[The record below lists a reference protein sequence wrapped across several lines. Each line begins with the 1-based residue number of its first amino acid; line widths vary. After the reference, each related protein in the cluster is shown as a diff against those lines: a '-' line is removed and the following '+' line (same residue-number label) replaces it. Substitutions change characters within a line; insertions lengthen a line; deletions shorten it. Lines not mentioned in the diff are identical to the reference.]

1 MGCITSKEPTP
12 ETPLIKKKSKQ
23 STTKRPTL
31 ERRNTLDRLDTQN
44 GSYDDLGNY
53 KYKKWCG
60 IRRSTCL
67 LILYIIFY
75 TMFILFGAVVM
86 MVLEEDNLYDMK
98 RKAVEFKRQF
108 IKRNNLSE
116 RELEQFIS
124 DVLSFEDSGVS
135 MLDDE
140 LNKTEWNLGESILF
154 VVTTL
159 TTIGR
164 KLSIYGFVKLGSKI
178 S

>member
-1 MGCITSKEPTP
+1 
-12 ETPLIKKKSKQ
+12 
-23 STTKRPTL
+23 
-31 ERRNTLDRLDTQN
+31 
-44 GSYDDLGNY
+44 
-53 KYKKWCG
+53 
-60 IRRSTCL
+60 
-67 LILYIIFY
+67 
-75 TMFILFGAVVM
+75 M

>member
-1 MGCITSKEPTP
+1 
-12 ETPLIKKKSKQ
+12 
-23 STTKRPTL
+23 
-31 ERRNTLDRLDTQN
+31 
-44 GSYDDLGNY
+44 
-53 KYKKWCG
+53 
-60 IRRSTCL
+60 
-67 LILYIIFY
+67 
-75 TMFILFGAVVM
+75 M

-98 RKAVEFKRQF
+98 RKAIEFKRQF
-108 IKRNNLSE
+108 IKRNNVSE

-159 TTIGR
+159 TTIGK
-164 KLSIYGFVKLGSKI
+164 KLHLMVL
-178 S
+178 

>member
-12 ETPLIKKKSKQ
+12 ETPLINKKKKQ
-23 STTKRPTL
+23 SSSKRPTL
-31 ERRNTLDRLDTQN
+31 ERRNTLDRLDAQN

-75 TMFILFGAVVM
+75 TVFILFGAIVM

-98 RKAVEFKRQF
+98 KKAIEFKKEF
-108 IKRNNLSE
+108 IKRNNVNES
-116 RELEQFIS
+116 ELEKFIS
-124 DVLSFEDSGVS
+124 DVLSFESSGVS
-135 MLDDE
+135 MLDDD
-140 LNKTEWNLGESILF
+140 LFRTEWNLGESILF

-159 TTIGR
+159 TTIGI
-164 KLSIYGFVKLGSKI
+164 KVEKNYLC
-178 S
+178 

>member
-12 ETPLIKKKSKQ
+12 ETPLINKKKKHS
-23 STTKRPTL
+23 STKRPTL
-31 ERRNTLDRLDTQN
+31 ERRSTLDRLDTQN

-75 TMFILFGAVVM
+75 TVFILFGAVVM
-86 MVLEEDNLYDMK
+86 MVLEEENLYGMK
-98 RKAVEFKRQF
+98 KKAIEFKRDF
-108 IKRNNLSE
+108 IKRNKVSE
-116 RELEQFIS
+116 SELEQFIS
-124 DVLSFEDSGVS
+124 DVLSFEGSGVS
-135 MLDDE
+135 MLDGD
-140 LNKTEWNLGESILF
+140 LYKTEWNIGESILF

-159 TTIGR
+159 TTIG
-164 KLSIYGFVKLGSKI
+164 KQMENVP
-178 S
+178 